1 GAVGAAGCGAG
12 VPVREPR
19 HRDRRDPRAPARAD
33 LRLPVRHAAHRA
45 AAHPGRRAP
54 PAHRPR
60 PVRRRAGRRAEGGHP
75 HRAGG
80 HALHG
85 VRPGRS
91 PLARRGPPRAAPAR
105 PRLHRPRR
113 GGARRARG
121 AVPRPAAPVRGVLR
135 RGPAPAVHRGVA
147 PRDRAHPA
155 RPQAAAP
162 AAVLPAPGAR
172 ETQVP
177 RRLGVG
183 GRCLDQRRAAGAD
196 RAAAAG
202 GRIVRT
208 FAELY
213 GREPDG
219 RWAGPGRVNLIGEHV
234 DYADGLCLPFAIAQR
249 TVVEV
254 ARRDDDRLRLRSLS
268 EDGGFDGD
276 LADVGPGRPEGWS
289 GYVAGVLWALREAG
303 YRVGGIDVLVTD
315 TVPLGSGLSSS
326 AALECAV
333 AIAVDDL
340 YGLGLGGSPE
350 GRKVLVDAC
359 RRAENDVVGAQ
370 TGGMDQA
377 ASLLG
382 TAGHALLLDTRDGST
397 RQVPFAPA
405 EVGLTLLVIDT
416 KVRHSHAG
424 GEYGARRASVEKAAA
439 VLGRSLRDVTVADLA
454 ALDADLLPRARHVVT
469 EID

>member
-1 GAVGAAGCGAG
+1 
-12 VPVREPR
+12 
-19 HRDRRDPRAPARAD
+19 
-33 LRLPVRHAAHRA
+33 
-45 AAHPGRRAP
+45 
-54 PAHRPR
+54 
-60 PVRRRAGRRAEGGHP
+60 
-75 HRAGG
+75 
-80 HALHG
+80 
-85 VRPGRS
+85 
-91 PLARRGPPRAAPAR
+91 
-105 PRLHRPRR
+105 
-113 GGARRARG
+113 
-121 AVPRPAAPVRGVLR
+121 
-135 RGPAPAVHRGVA
+135 
-147 PRDRAHPA
+147 
-155 RPQAAAP
+155 
-162 AAVLPAPGAR
+162 
-172 ETQVP
+172 
-177 RRLGVG
+177 
-183 GRCLDQRRAAGAD
+183 
-196 RAAAAG
+196 
-202 GRIVRT
+202 
-208 FAELY
+208 
-213 GREPDG
+213 
-219 RWAGPGRVNLIGEHV
+219 IGEHV

-382 TAGHALLLDTRDGST
+382 TAGHALLLDTRDGPT
-397 RQVPFAPA
+397 RQLPFAPA

-469 EID
+469 EIDRVRRTVALLDAGRIAEIGPLLDASHASRAGDYQVSVPELDLACATARAAGALGARMTGGGFGGSAIALVPADAADSVAGAVRAAFATAGHREPDIRA